1 MPSMEERMTAV
12 ERRLR
17 LQDRERA
24 VQRQLFTTAQ
34 SDILDRIDD
43 VVTKSDV
50 SALRVDVD
58 VLRTDV
64 NQRIDAV
71 QADVSA
77 ILQLLNRKFPPG

>member
-1 MPSMEERMTAV
+1 MPSMEERMAAV

-24 VQRQLFTTAQ
+24 VQRQLFTTAL
-34 SDILDRIDD
+34 SDIHARMDELATKDD
-43 VVTKSDV
+43 VDRLFV
-50 SALRVDVD
+50 
-58 VLRTDV
+58 DV

-77 ILQLLNRKFPPG
+77 ILQLLNRKFPPGSPD